1 MYFHLYWLVPKQV
14 VFLGRDKQQ
23 RNVEG
28 NVLQGADIHI
38 EVYSSDSDFT
48 HLHQR
53 IGFPELVEDAEP
65 I

>member
-1 MYFHLYWLVPKQV
+1 MHLHLHRLVSEQEDS
-14 VFLGRDKQQ
+14 LGRDKQQ

-48 HLHQR
+48 HLHQ
-53 IGFPELVEDAEP
+53 LVEDAEP

>member
-1 MYFHLYWLVPKQV
+1 MHLHLHRLVSEQEDS
-14 VFLGRDKQQ
+14 LGRDKQQ

-28 NVLQGADIHI
+28 NVADFHI